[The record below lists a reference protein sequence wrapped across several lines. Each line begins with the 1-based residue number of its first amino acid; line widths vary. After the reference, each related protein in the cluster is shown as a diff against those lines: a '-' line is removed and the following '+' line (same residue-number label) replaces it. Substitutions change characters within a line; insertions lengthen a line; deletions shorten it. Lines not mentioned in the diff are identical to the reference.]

1 VQKVIFI
8 DVDGTLTT
16 SLSAWELA
24 HHHFAKVDPTIIDK
38 MNANTKLYYQGDITY
53 NEWARLDV
61 ELWINS
67 EYHELEQALLPP
79 KLIPG
84 AKEGISL
91 LKDHG
96 FMVVLVSGGIDIL
109 VDAVKKEVNADLSY
123 SNRIGHKNGIIDG
136 SLIIEVGD
144 SKADTLE
151 VFSQTYNYDVSD
163 AYAIGDNTN
172 DIDMFK
178 RVKYSLAINTRI
190 PEVIKIASH
199 HIMTENFVDA
209 VKIIINHKK
218 IAEN

>member
-1 VQKVIFI
+1 MQNVVFI

-38 MNANTKLYYQGDITY
+38 MNVNTKLYYQGKITY
-53 NEWARLDV
+53 NEWAKMDV
-61 ELWINS
+61 ELWIDS
-67 EYHELEQALLPP
+67 EYEELEKALLPP
-79 KLIPG
+79 ALING
-84 AKEGISL
+84 AKEAVEL
-91 LKDHG
+91 LKAHG
-96 FMVVLVSGGIDIL
+96 FTVVLVSGGIDIL
-109 VDAVKKEVNADLSY
+109 VNAVKAEINADLSY

-151 VFSQTYNYDVSD
+151 VFSKTYNYDVSK

-178 RVKYSLAINTRI
+178 EVKYALAINTEI
-190 PEVIKIASH
+190 PEVIENASN
-199 HIMTENFVDA
+199 HIMTDNFLDA
-209 VKIIINHKK
+209 VQIIIDHKNNSK
-218 IAEN
+218 